1 GDDAAMS
8 ELPDFRVTLDRAGR
22 GEAGHPT
29 RADIALLS
37 PELYADPDERFAWMR
52 ANAPVYWDDAT
63 GIWGL
68 ASHEAVR
75 HAAKHWQTF
84 CSGKGSRPDSS
95 VPSM

>member
-1 GDDAAMS
+1 
-8 ELPDFRVTLDRAGR
+8 
-22 GEAGHPT
+22 
-29 RADIALLS
+29 
-37 PELYADPDERFAWMR
+37 MR

-75 HAAKHWQTF
+75 IAAKEWQTF

-95 VPSM
+95 VPS